1 MNIWRK
7 KLWSRH
13 KAPGDEGQSLL
24 ETAIAVPLMLGLAF
38 NAVNLG
44 YIWFLMI
51 SLSAAPRQGVQY
63 SAQGGQASGLNS
75 SPGTAAVK
83 DLVYENLS
91 GSIKGA
97 SSSNAGVRVCTNAKG
112 VAGTGTSQVSQCDS
126 FGQSNSYSAVA
137 ADPEAP
143 IYVLNRVD
151 VVYTITPIIPG
162 SVFMVVLPSNLK
174 FHRQVSMRS
183 LY

>member
-7 KLWSRH
+7 RMRSRY
-13 KAPGDEGQSLL
+13 KSPGDEGQSLL

-38 NAVNLG
+38 NAINLG

-51 SLSAAPRQGVQY
+51 TLSAAPRQGVQY
-63 SAQGGQASGLNS
+63 SAQGGQAAGLNS
-75 SPGTAAVK
+75 SPGTTAVSN
-83 DLVYENLS
+83 LVYDNLTN
-91 GSIKGA
+91 SIKGA
-97 SSSNAGVRVCTNAKG
+97 TSGNTGVRVCTNAKG

-126 FGQSNSYSAVA
+126 FGPSNSYSAVA

-143 IYVLNRVD
+143 VYVLNRVD

-162 SVFMVVLPSNLK
+162 SAFMAVLPSNLK

>member
-1 MNIWRK
+1 MKMWR
-7 KLWSRH
+7 RRFRIPF
-13 KAPGDEGQSLL
+13 KARGEAGQALL

-38 NAVNLG
+38 NAINIG
-44 YIWFLMI
+44 YFWAVML
-51 SLSAAPRQGVQY
+51 SVSAAPRNGVQY

-75 SPGTAAVK
+75 SPGTTAVSN
-83 DLVYENLS
+83 LVYDNITK
-91 GSIKGA
+91 SIKGA
-97 SSSNAGVRVCTNAKG
+97 TTSNAGVRVCTNAKG
-112 VAGTGTSQVSQCDS
+112 VTGTGTSQVSQCDS
-126 FGQSNSYSAVA
+126 FGLSNSYSAVA

-151 VVYTITPIIPG
+151 VVYNVIPIIPG
-162 SVFMVVLPSNLK
+162 SVFMVALPSNLK